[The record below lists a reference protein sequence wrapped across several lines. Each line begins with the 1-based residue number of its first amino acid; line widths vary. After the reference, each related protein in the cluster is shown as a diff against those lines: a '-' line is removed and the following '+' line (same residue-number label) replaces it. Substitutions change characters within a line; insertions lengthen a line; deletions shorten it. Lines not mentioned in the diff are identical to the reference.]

1 MKNENPKSKIYAVI
15 DLKSFY
21 ASVECVER
29 GLDPF
34 KADLVVAD
42 ASRGSGGICLAVS
55 PALRAKGVKN
65 RCRLFEIPRDIK
77 FIIAPPRMQFY
88 IDYAARIYEIYL
100 KYVSKED
107 IYVYSIDECFIDL
120 TSYLKFYAL
129 GAKEMAKMMMNEI
142 LKTTGVTATCG
153 MGTNLYL
160 AKIALDIL
168 AKHQDDGIAY
178 LDEELYKKQLWT
190 HQPLSDFWRIG
201 KQTRLKL
208 EKCGIFCMKDIA
220 NAPKSLLEKI
230 FGVDAYITIDHA
242 NGIEPTTIAEI
253 KAYKP
258 STKSYFSSE
267 ILPRD
272 YERCEAVIVL
282 KEMVDR
288 LALRLI
294 NKDVRASGLT
304 INVRFADK
312 LEPQQRASVRFKTP
326 TNISSVLMS
335 AAEEL
340 LLNKIKNVGL
350 IRQIGISA
358 NDVVKE
364 NLVEFSLFED
374 DAKEKAVLK
383 SLNLIKEKFGKNSI
397 LRAIDLLPEATGQ
410 DRNKKIGGHKSGE

>member
-1 MKNENPKSKIYAVI
+1 MKNEAQKFYAVI

-42 ASRGSGGICLAVS
+42 DSRGNGSVCLAVS

-65 RCRLFEIPRDIK
+65 RCRLFEIPKAIK

-88 IDYAARIYEIYL
+88 IDYAAKIYEIYL
-100 KYVSKED
+100 KYVSKDD
-107 IYVYSIDECFIDL
+107 IYVYSIDEAFIDL
-120 TSYLKFYAL
+120 TSYVKFYNTD
-129 GAKEMAKMMMNEI
+129 AKSIAKKIMDEI

-160 AKIALDIL
+160 AKITLDIL
-168 AKHQDDGIAY
+168 AKHSDDGIAF
-178 LDEELYKKQLWT
+178 LDEQLYKERLWT
-190 HQPLSDFWRIG
+190 HQPLDDFWRIG

-208 EKCGIFCMKDIA
+208 EKHGIFCMKDIA
-220 NAPKSLLEKI
+220 NAPRSLLEKF

-242 NGIEPTTIAEI
+242 NGIEPTTIADI

-272 YERCEAVIVL
+272 YERCEAVVVL
-282 KEMVDR
+282 KEMADR
-288 LALRLI
+288 LALRMI
-294 NKDVRASGLT
+294 NKEVMASGIT
-304 INVRFADK
+304 INIKFADK
-312 LEPQQRASVRFKTP
+312 LEPLQRASVRFKTP
-326 TNISSVLMS
+326 TNVSSMLMS
-335 AAEEL
+335 SAEEL

-350 IRQIGISA
+350 IRQISISA

-364 NLVEFSLFED
+364 SLAHCSLFED
-374 DAKEKAVLK
+374 DTKEKAVLK
-383 SLNLIKEKFGKNSI
+383 SLNIIKEKFGKNSV

>member
-1 MKNENPKSKIYAVI
+1 MKNEVQKFYAVI

-42 ASRGSGGICLAVS
+42 DSRGNGSVCLAVS

-65 RCRLFEIPRDIK
+65 RCRLFEIPKAIK

-88 IDYAARIYEIYL
+88 IDYAAKIYEIYL
-100 KYVSKED
+100 KYVSKDD
-107 IYVYSIDECFIDL
+107 IYVYSIDEAFIDL
-120 TSYLKFYAL
+120 TSYVKFYNAD
-129 GAKEMAKMMMNEI
+129 AKSIAKKIMDEI

-168 AKHQDDGIAY
+168 AKHSDDGIAF
-178 LDEELYKKQLWT
+178 LDEQLYKERLWT
-190 HQPLSDFWRIG
+190 HQPLDDFWRIG

-208 EKCGIFCMKDIA
+208 EKHGIFCMKDIA
-220 NAPKSLLEKI
+220 NAPQSLLEKF

-242 NGIEPTTIAEI
+242 NGIEPTTIADI

-272 YERCEAVIVL
+272 YERCEAVVVL
-282 KEMVDR
+282 KEMADR
-288 LALRLI
+288 LALRMI
-294 NKDVRASGLT
+294 NKEVMASGIT
-304 INVRFADK
+304 INIKFADK
-312 LEPQQRASVRFKTP
+312 LEPHQRASVRFKTP
-326 TNISSVLMS
+326 TNVSSVLMS
-335 AAEEL
+335 LAEEL

-350 IRQIGISA
+350 IRQISISA

-364 NLVEFSLFED
+364 RLAHSSLFED
-374 DAKEKAVLK
+374 NTKEKAVLK
-383 SLNLIKEKFGKNSI
+383 SLNLIKEKFGKNSV

>member
-42 ASRGSGGICLAVS
+42 ASRGSGGVCLAVS

-100 KYVSKED
+100 
-107 IYVYSIDECFIDL
+107 DECFIDL

-129 GAKEMAKMMMNEI
+129 GAKEMAKMMMDEI

-282 KEMVDR
+282 KEMADR

-350 IRQIGISA
+350 IRQISISA

-364 NLVEFSLFED
+364 NLAEFSLFED

>member
-55 PALRAKGVKN
+55 PVLRAKGVKN

-129 GAKEMAKMMMNEI
+129 GAKEMAKMMMDEI

-168 AKHQDDGIAY
+168 AKHSDDRIAF
-178 LDEELYKKQLWT
+178 LDERLYK
-190 HQPLSDFWRIG
+190 
-201 KQTRLKL
+201 
-208 EKCGIFCMKDIA
+208 
-220 NAPKSLLEKI
+220 
-230 FGVDAYITIDHA
+230 
-242 NGIEPTTIAEI
+242 
-253 KAYKP
+253 
-258 STKSYFSSE
+258 
-267 ILPRD
+267 
-272 YERCEAVIVL
+272 
-282 KEMVDR
+282 
-288 LALRLI
+288 
-294 NKDVRASGLT
+294 
-304 INVRFADK
+304 
-312 LEPQQRASVRFKTP
+312 
-326 TNISSVLMS
+326 
-335 AAEEL
+335 
-340 LLNKIKNVGL
+340 
-350 IRQIGISA
+350 
-358 NDVVKE
+358 
-364 NLVEFSLFED
+364 
-374 DAKEKAVLK
+374 
-383 SLNLIKEKFGKNSI
+383 
-397 LRAIDLLPEATGQ
+397 
-410 DRNKKIGGHKSGE
+410 

>member
-29 GLDPF
+29 GLNPF

-129 GAKEMAKMMMNEI
+129 GAKEMAKMMMDEI
-142 LKTTGVTATCG
+142 LTTGVTATCG

-272 YERCEAVIVL
+272 YEHCEAVIVL
-282 KEMVDR
+282 KEMADR

-294 NKDVRASGLT
+294 NKEVKASGLT

-340 LLNKIKNVGL
+340 LLNKIKNVWL

>member
-21 ASVECVER
+21 ASVACVER

-65 RCRLFEIPRDIK
+65 RCRLFEIPRDVK

-129 GAKEMAKMMMNEI
+129 GAKEMAKMMMDEI

-242 NGIEPTTIAEI
+242 NGIEPTTIADI

-272 YERCEAVIVL
+272 Y
-282 KEMVDR
+282 
-288 LALRLI
+288 ALRMI

>member
-1 MKNENPKSKIYAVI
+1 MKNEAQKFYAVI

-34 KADLVVAD
+34 KVDLVVAD
-42 ASRGSGGICLAVS
+42 DSRGNGSVCLAVS

-65 RCRLFEIPRDIK
+65 RCRLFEIPKAIK

-88 IDYAARIYEIYL
+88 IDYAAKIYEIYL
-100 KYVSKED
+100 KYVSKDD
-107 IYVYSIDECFIDL
+107 IYVYSIDEAFIDL
-120 TSYLKFYAL
+120 ASYVKFYNTD
-129 GAKEMAKMMMNEI
+129 AKSIAKKIMDEI

-168 AKHQDDGIAY
+168 AKHSDDGIAF
-178 LDEELYKKQLWT
+178 LDEQLYKERLWT
-190 HQPLSDFWRIG
+190 HQPLDDFWRIG

-208 EKCGIFCMKDIA
+208 EKHGIFCMKDIA
-220 NAPKSLLEKI
+220 NAPRSLLEKF

-242 NGIEPTTIAEI
+242 NGIEPTTIADI

-272 YERCEAVIVL
+272 YERCEVVVVL
-282 KEMVDR
+282 KEMADR
-288 LALRLI
+288 LALRMI
-294 NKDVRASGLT
+294 NKEVMASGIT
-304 INVRFADK
+304 INIKFADK
-312 LEPQQRASVRFKTP
+312 LEPHQRTSVRFKTP
-326 TNISSVLMS
+326 TNVSSVLMS

-350 IRQIGISA
+350 IRQISISA

-364 NLVEFSLFED
+364 SLAHQSLFD
-374 DAKEKAVLK
+374 DGAKEKAILK
-383 SLNLIKEKFGKNSI
+383 SLNLIKEKFGKNSV

>member
-1 MKNENPKSKIYAVI
+1 MKNQNLQEKIYAVI

-65 RCRLFEIPRDIK
+65 RCRLFEIPRDVK

-107 IYVYSIDECFIDL
+107 IYV

-129 GAKEMAKMMMNEI
+129 GAKEMAKMMMDEI

-160 AKIALDIL
+160 AKITLDIL

-282 KEMVDR
+282 KEMADR
-288 LALRLI
+288 LALRMI

-312 LEPQQRASVRFKTP
+312 LEPQQCASMRFKTP

-335 AAEEL
+335 SAEEL

>member
-1 MKNENPKSKIYAVI
+1 
-15 DLKSFY
+15 
-21 ASVECVER
+21 
-29 GLDPF
+29 
-34 KADLVVAD
+34 
-42 ASRGSGGICLAVS
+42 
-55 PALRAKGVKN
+55 
-65 RCRLFEIPRDIK
+65 
-77 FIIAPPRMQFY
+77 
-88 IDYAARIYEIYL
+88 
-100 KYVSKED
+100 
-107 IYVYSIDECFIDL
+107 
-120 TSYLKFYAL
+120 
-129 GAKEMAKMMMNEI
+129 MMMDEI

-242 NGIEPTTIAEI
+242 NGIEPTTIADI

-282 KEMVDR
+282 KEMTDR
-288 LALRLI
+288 LALRMI

>member
-1 MKNENPKSKIYAVI
+1 MLITALTKPFWLLLTISSIFISHCFVI
-15 DLKSFY
+15 NVFISF
-21 ASVECVER
+21 
-29 GLDPF
+29 
-34 KADLVVAD
+34 
-42 ASRGSGGICLAVS
+42 
-55 PALRAKGVKN
+55 
-65 RCRLFEIPRDIK
+65 
-77 FIIAPPRMQFY
+77 
-88 IDYAARIYEIYL
+88 
-100 KYVSKED
+100 
-107 IYVYSIDECFIDL
+107 
-120 TSYLKFYAL
+120 
-129 GAKEMAKMMMNEI
+129 
-142 LKTTGVTATCG
+142 
-153 MGTNLYL
+153 
-160 AKIALDIL
+160 
-168 AKHQDDGIAY
+168 
-178 LDEELYKKQLWT
+178 LDEHLYKKQLWT

-282 KEMVDR
+282 KEMADR
-288 LALRLI
+288 LALRMI

-340 LLNKIKNVGL
+340 LLNKIKNAGL
-350 IRQIGISA
+350 IRQISISA

-364 NLVEFSLFED
+364 NLAEFSLFED

>member
-1 MKNENPKSKIYAVI
+1 MKSEAQKFYAVI

-34 KADLVVAD
+34 KAELVVAD
-42 ASRGSGGICLAVS
+42 DSRGNGSVCLAVS

-65 RCRLFEIPRDIK
+65 RCRLFEIPKAIK

-88 IDYAARIYEIYL
+88 IDYAAKIYEIYL
-100 KYVSKED
+100 KYVSKDD
-107 IYVYSIDECFIDL
+107 IYVYSIDEAFIDL
-120 TSYLKFYAL
+120 TSYVKFYNTDTKSI
-129 GAKEMAKMMMNEI
+129 AKKIMDEI

-168 AKHQDDGIAY
+168 AKHSDDGIAF
-178 LDEELYKKQLWT
+178 LDEQLYKERLWT
-190 HQPLSDFWRIG
+190 HQPLDDFWRIG

-208 EKCGIFCMKDIA
+208 EKHGIFCMKDIA
-220 NAPKSLLEKI
+220 NAPRSLLEKF

-242 NGIEPTTIAEI
+242 NGIEPTTIADI

-282 KEMVDR
+282 KEMADR
-288 LALRLI
+288 LALRMI
-294 NKDVRASGLT
+294 NKEVMASGIT
-304 INVRFADK
+304 INIKFSDK
-312 LEPQQRASVRFKTP
+312 LEPHQRASVRFKTP
-326 TNISSVLMS
+326 TNVSSVLMS
-335 AAEEL
+335 LAEEL

-350 IRQIGISA
+350 IRQISISA

-364 NLVEFSLFED
+364 SLAHSSLFDD

-383 SLNLIKEKFGKNSI
+383 SLNLIKEKFGKNSV

>member
-1 MKNENPKSKIYAVI
+1 MKNEAQKFYAVI

-42 ASRGSGGICLAVS
+42 DSRGNGSVCLAVS

-65 RCRLFEIPRDIK
+65 RCRLFEIPKAIK

-88 IDYAARIYEIYL
+88 IDYAAKIYEIYL
-100 KYVSKED
+100 KYVSKDD
-107 IYVYSIDECFIDL
+107 IYVYSIDEAFIDL
-120 TSYLKFYAL
+120 TSYVKFYNAD
-129 GAKEMAKMMMNEI
+129 AKSIAKKIMDEI

-168 AKHQDDGIAY
+168 AKHSDDGIAF
-178 LDEELYKKQLWT
+178 LDEQLYKERLWT
-190 HQPLSDFWRIG
+190 HQPLDDFWRIG

-208 EKCGIFCMKDIA
+208 EKHGIFCMKDIA
-220 NAPKSLLEKI
+220 NAPRRLLEKF

-242 NGIEPTTIAEI
+242 NGIEPTTIADI

-272 YERCEAVIVL
+272 YERCEAVVVL
-282 KEMVDR
+282 KEMADR
-288 LALRLI
+288 LALRMI
-294 NKDVRASGLT
+294 NKEVMASGIT
-304 INVRFADK
+304 INIKFADK
-312 LEPQQRASVRFKTP
+312 LEPHQRASVRFKTP
-326 TNISSVLMS
+326 TNVSSVLMS
-335 AAEEL
+335 LAEEL

-350 IRQIGISA
+350 IRQISISA

-364 NLVEFSLFED
+364 SLAHSSLFED
-374 DAKEKAVLK
+374 DTKEKAVLK
-383 SLNLIKEKFGKNSI
+383 SLNLIKEKFGKNSV

>member
-1 MKNENPKSKIYAVI
+1 MKNEAQKFYAVI

-42 ASRGSGGICLAVS
+42 DSRGNGSVCLAVS

-65 RCRLFEIPRDIK
+65 RCRLFEIPKAIN

-88 IDYAARIYEIYL
+88 IDYAAKIYEIYL
-100 KYVSKED
+100 KYVSKDD
-107 IYVYSIDECFIDL
+107 IYVYSIDEAFIDL
-120 TSYLKFYAL
+120 TSYVKFYNAD
-129 GAKEMAKMMMNEI
+129 AKSIAKKIMDEI

-168 AKHQDDGIAY
+168 AKHSDDGIAF
-178 LDEELYKKQLWT
+178 LDERLYKERLWT
-190 HQPLSDFWRIG
+190 HQPLDDFWRIG

-208 EKCGIFCMKDIA
+208 EKHGIFCMKDIA
-220 NAPKSLLEKI
+220 NAPRSLLEKF

-242 NGIEPTTIAEI
+242 NGIEPTTIADI

-272 YERCEAVIVL
+272 YERCEAVVVL
-282 KEMVDR
+282 KEMADR
-288 LALRLI
+288 LALRMI
-294 NKDVRASGLT
+294 NKEVMASGIT
-304 INVRFADK
+304 INIKFADK
-312 LEPQQRASVRFKTP
+312 LEPHQRASIRFKTP
-326 TNISSVLMS
+326 TNVSSVLMS
-335 AAEEL
+335 FAEEL

-350 IRQIGISA
+350 IRQISISA
-358 NDVVKE
+358 NDIVKE
-364 NLVEFSLFED
+364 SLAHSSLFED
-374 DAKEKAVLK
+374 GAKEKAVLK
-383 SLNLIKEKFGKNSI
+383 SLNLIKEKFGKNSV

>member
-1 MKNENPKSKIYAVI
+1 
-15 DLKSFY
+15 
-21 ASVECVER
+21 
-29 GLDPF
+29 
-34 KADLVVAD
+34 
-42 ASRGSGGICLAVS
+42 
-55 PALRAKGVKN
+55 
-65 RCRLFEIPRDIK
+65 
-77 FIIAPPRMQFY
+77 
-88 IDYAARIYEIYL
+88 
-100 KYVSKED
+100 
-107 IYVYSIDECFIDL
+107 
-120 TSYLKFYAL
+120 
-129 GAKEMAKMMMNEI
+129 
-142 LKTTGVTATCG
+142 
-153 MGTNLYL
+153 
-160 AKIALDIL
+160 
-168 AKHQDDGIAY
+168 
-178 LDEELYKKQLWT
+178 
-190 HQPLSDFWRIG
+190 
-201 KQTRLKL
+201 
-208 EKCGIFCMKDIA
+208 MKDIA

-282 KEMVDR
+282 KEMADR

-312 LEPQQRASVRFKTP
+312 LEPQQRASMRFKTP
-326 TNISSVLMS
+326 TNVSSVLMS

-340 LLNKIKNVGL
+340 LLNKIKNAGL